1 MSGEDRPPADLA
13 EDRDIQKAL
22 RAAAILRELAD
33 ILNSSLDLEK
43 ILQQFVQRT
52 TELCNVTRCAVWLLE
67 EAWNRFRPVT
77 YHMSA
82 PVFTAQ
88 MLKTADAIWHRSPLP
103 MNNPVIQRLLAA
115 GGMLTVTDLRA
126 EPGVQIFAEKF
137 QAHSTLLIALVRNGR
152 PVGIMSLDDPG
163 QTRSFSPEQQELARM
178 IGQQATIAIDNARL
192 YQHAQEQQLRA
203 EHLIER
209 AQAIYQVAKTV
220 NSGEALPVVLELATK
235 HLVHV
240 LEASG
245 GLAFLLE
252 PDGSTLSPAGV
263 IQEEMGLSL
272 KQLPNIEAAIHVS
285 KPTLVTAELA
295 TGQEHSWFQPFNRL
309 KSILLVPLMGGTP
322 QDGANWDLPEIS
334 STSVSV
340 LEEERPSLEAHCVG
354 LIAIHYTRRRKPTTG
369 EYAFAQDIATQCA
382 LAIEKARLLTEARQA
397 AELATERANT
407 LDAVFQAMTEGI
419 MVITP
424 DAEIFIRN
432 NAAARFLGIP
442 VYSGAPLET
451 FLQQHPAYTLEGDL
465 LSYEEFPLTR
475 ALQGKTSMR
484 GERVVMTRADKTRRV
499 IEITATP
506 LRDTNRQQV
515 GLVSAFRDITIQ
527 TQAEQRIRGALETFL
542 HISEAVSRSTNTR
555 EILYSVLA
563 KILVPLHC
571 PRGMVYLFQHSQQ
584 TFSPLIKLGFTNDEE
599 ELWQEQQQIWLNP
612 ESEQN
617 YGFLAQLLEGQT
629 ILIDAEHC
637 PAQPN
642 PFLHTRVLAAPITHN
657 QQMLGLILLDRS
669 LSPSTPGQPQT
680 SSHFTSWDMTIVE
693 GIAQLA
699 GVAMEQVHWQE
710 EAILAQA
717 NEAAMHK
724 ANEMKDEFL
733 AITAHE
739 FRSPLAVILARS
751 QGSLRALRRAASAEM
766 PSLDILST
774 VVEEHL
780 EIISA
785 QAKQLNNIVTTFLDA
800 ARMNQGQ
807 FALKTEMVDLGKIV
821 RQVVE
826 NQVSLGGQ
834 YKIRSIIRNAQKPY
848 LVQGDQARLA
858 QIIANLVENAIKY
871 SPPGGS
877 VSVIL
882 RRQRRGKMPANVE
895 VCVAD
900 KGMGIP
906 VDAQTR
912 LFERFYRVPSTIS
925 SETRGVGLGLYIVA
939 QLVHLHGGQIHVES
953 SGIPGEGSRF
963 IFTLPTLTTL
973 PENTLLNTT
982 ET

>member
-22 RAAAILRELAD
+22 RVAAILRELAD

-43 ILQQFVQRT
+43 ILQQLVQRT

-67 EAWNRFRPVT
+67 ETWNRFRPVT

-82 PVFTAQ
+82 PVFTPQ

-103 MNNPVIQRLLAA
+103 INNPIIQHLLAA
-115 GGMLTVTDLRA
+115 GGMLTVADLRT
-126 EPGVQIFAEKF
+126 EPGVQTFAEKF
-137 QAHSTLLIALVRNGR
+137 QVHSTLLIALVRNGR
-152 PVGIMSLDDPG
+152 PVGMMSLDDPG
-163 QTRSFSPEQQELARM
+163 QTRTFSSEQQELARI

-235 HLVHV
+235 HLVRA

-252 PDGSTLSPAGV
+252 PDGTTLRPAGL
-263 IQEEMGLSL
+263 IQDELGLSL
-272 KQLPNIEAAIHVS
+272 KHLPNIKAALVAG
-285 KPTLVTAELA
+285 KPALVTSEQASE
-295 TGQEHSWFQPFNRL
+295 QEHSWFKPSNHL
-309 KSILLVPLMGGTP
+309 KNILLVPLMGGTP
-322 QDGANWDLPEIS
+322 YDGANWDLPEIS
-334 STSVSV
+334 SPGVSIS
-340 LEEERPSLEAHCVG
+340 EEERPVPEAHSVG
-354 LIAIHYTRRRKPTTG
+354 LIAIHFTRRRKPTMG
-369 EYAFAQDIATQCA
+369 EYAFTQDIATQCA

-424 DAEIFIRN
+424 DSEIFIRN
-432 NAAARFLGIP
+432 NAAARFLGTP

-475 ALQGKTSMR
+475 ALQGKAFMR
-484 GERVVMTRADKTRRV
+484 GERVVMTRADKARRV

-506 LRDTNRQQV
+506 LRDVNRQQV
-515 GLVSAFRDITIQ
+515 GLVSAFRDVTIQ
-527 TQAEQRIRGALETFL
+527 IQAEHRIRGALETFL
-542 HISEAVSRSTNTR
+542 HISEAVSHSTNTR

-563 KILVPLHC
+563 KILMALHC
-571 PRGMVYLFQHSQQ
+571 PRGMVYLFQHNQQ

-599 ELWQEQQQIWLNP
+599 QLWQEKQQTWLNP
-612 ESEQN
+612 ESGQD

-637 PAQPN
+637 HAQPN
-642 PFLHTRVLAAPITHN
+642 PFLHTKVLAAPITHN

-669 LSPSTPGQPQT
+669 LSPPASAQPQT
-680 SSHFTSWDMTIVE
+680 SSRFTSWDMTIVE
-693 GIAQLA
+693 GIAQLT

-724 ANEMKDEFL
+724 ANAMKDEFL

-751 QGSLRALRRAASAEM
+751 QGSLRALRRAAAADTPAITTLSSA
-766 PSLDILST
+766 L
-774 VVEEHL
+774 EEHL

-807 FALKTEMVDLGKIV
+807 FTLKTEMVDLGKIV

-834 YKIRSIIRNAQKPY
+834 HKIRSVIRNTQNPY

-858 QIIANLVENAIKY
+858 QIIENLVENAIKY
-871 SPPGGS
+871 SPPGEA

-882 RRQRRGKMPANVE
+882 RRQRHGKTSASVE

-906 VDAQTR
+906 PDAQTR
-912 LFERFYRVPSTIS
+912 LFERFYRVPGTTSN
-925 SETRGVGLGLYIVA
+925 ETRGVGLGLYIVA

-953 SGIPGEGSRF
+953 TGIPGEGSRF
-963 IFTLPTLTTL
+963 IFTLPTLHAL
-973 PENTLLNTT
+973 PENTLFNVA